1 MNATQISFLKND
13 LVPLLGSIPSEKLP
27 DWGNLTLQQMIE
39 HLSDVQR
46 LASGKISNKVLAVP
60 EEKIPNL
67 QKFLMSD
74 KPFPQGVVN
83 PIFPKDPQ
91 PVRNVATDEALKEL
105 QTEIDFYFSLM
116 ESDQEFSILHP
127 YFGQLDKE
135 MNLQAVYKHA
145 LHHLKQFGTSP

>member
-1 MNATQISFLKND
+1 MDATQISFLKND
-13 LVPLLGSIPSEKLP
+13 LVPLLGSIPSEKQP

-46 LASGKISNKVLAVP
+46 LASGKISNKVLTVP

-74 KPFPQGVVN
+74 KPFPQDVVN

-91 PVRNVATDEALKEL
+91 PVRNITTDEALKEL
-105 QTEIDFYFSLM
+105 QTEIDFYFSLI

-127 YFGQLDKE
+127 YFGELNKE

-145 LHHLKQFGTSP
+145 LHHLKQFGVLS

>member
-1 MNATQISFLKND
+1 MNATQVSFLKND
-13 LVPLLGSIPSEKLP
+13 LIPLLGSIPSEKQLA
-27 DWGNLTLQQMIE
+27 WGSLTLQQMIE

-46 LASGKISNKVLAVP
+46 LASGKISNKILVVP

-91 PVRNVATDEALKEL
+91 PVRNATINEALNEL
-105 QTEIDFYFSLM
+105 RTEIDFYFSLIKS
-116 ESDQEFSILHP
+116 EQEFSILHP
-127 YFGQLDKE
+127 YFGQLNKE

-145 LHHLKQFGTSP
+145 LHHLKQFGVLS

>member
-13 LVPLLGSIPSEKLP
+13 LVPLLGSIPSEKQP

-46 LASGKISNKVLAVP
+46 LASGKISNKVLTVP

-74 KPFPQGVVN
+74 KPFPQDVVN

-91 PVRNVATDEALKEL
+91 PVRNVTTDEALKEL
-105 QTEIDFYFSLM
+105 QTEIDFYFSLI

-127 YFGQLDKE
+127 YFGELNKE

-145 LHHLKQFGTSP
+145 LHHLKQFGVLS